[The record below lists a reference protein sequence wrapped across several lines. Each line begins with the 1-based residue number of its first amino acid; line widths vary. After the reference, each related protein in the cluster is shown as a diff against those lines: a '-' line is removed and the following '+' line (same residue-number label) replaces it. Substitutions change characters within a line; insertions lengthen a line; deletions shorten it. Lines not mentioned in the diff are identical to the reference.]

1 MKSLTER
8 AKFGI
13 SLATELLIG
22 IGALSVVTAKAMN
35 HEIPDAV
42 AAGGVGLMA
51 MIGAGVVL
59 DKVFGEAP
67 PQVRTLPELK
77 I

>member
-8 AKFGI
+8 AKLGI
-13 SLATELLIG
+13 SLATEILIG
-22 IGALSVVTAKAMN
+22 VGALSVVAFKAMN
-35 HEIPDAV
+35 HETPDAV

-59 DKVFGEAP
+59 DKVFGGRP
-67 PQVRTLPELK
+67 QQVRTLPELK